1 MISELN
7 AAGLIMLTTIIM
19 SLIAFQNQKWKDAW
33 ILHPWKDAKAGRYYT
48 LLSSGFIHAD
58 ATHLGFNMLSF
69 YFFAFQ
75 LEEVIGATSF
85 TIIYIL
91 SIIISDLP
99 TFFKFKDKPEY
110 RSLGASG
117 GVSAIL
123 FSFIVLTLPFRQD
136 MMLYVFFVP
145 MPTWLFGILYLAY
158 SFYMSKK
165 GGDDIN
171 HDAHLYGA
179 ISGIVLILLL
189 QPGLAEN
196 WIYFINRLISL

>member
-1 MISELN
+1 MS
-7 AAGLIMLTTIIM
+7 AAGLIMLITVVI
-19 SLIAFQNQKWKDAW
+19 SLIAFQNQKWKDAL
-33 ILHPWKDAKAGRYYT
+33 ILHPWKDVQTRRYYT

-58 ATHLGFNMLSF
+58 PSHLGFNMLTF

-75 LEEVIGATSF
+75 LEEATGWLPF

-99 TFFKFKDKPEY
+99 TFFKCKDKPEY

-123 FSFIVLTLPFRQD
+123 FSFIVFTLPYSPN
-136 MMLYVFFVP
+136 MMLYIFFVP
-145 MPTWLFGILYLAY
+145 IPTWLFGVLYLAY

-165 GGDDIN
+165 GGDFIN

-189 QPGLAEN
+189 KPGLVEN
-196 WIYFINRLISL
+196 WIYFINSLLSF

>member
-1 MISELN
+1 MTYELN
-7 AAGLIMLTTIIM
+7 AAGLIMLVTIVM

-33 ILHPWKDAKAGRYYT
+33 ILHPWKDVQTGRYYT

-58 ATHLGFNMLSF
+58 VSHLGFNMLSF
-69 YFFAFQ
+69 YFFAFH
-75 LEEVIGATSF
+75 LEEAIGAIPF

-123 FSFIVLTLPFRQD
+123 FSFIVMTLPFRQD
-136 MMLYVFFVP
+136 MMLYVFFIP

-165 GGDDIN
+165 GGDFIN

-179 ISGIVLILLL
+179 LSGIVLILLL
-189 QPGLAEN
+189 KPGLLEN
-196 WIYFINRLISL
+196 WIYFIHTLLSF